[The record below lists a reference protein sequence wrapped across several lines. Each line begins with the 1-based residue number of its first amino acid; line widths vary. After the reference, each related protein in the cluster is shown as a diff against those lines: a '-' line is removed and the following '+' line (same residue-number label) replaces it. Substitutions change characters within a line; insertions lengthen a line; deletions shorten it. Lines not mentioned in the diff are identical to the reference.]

1 MYAIETQKLKKVY
14 KGQFWSRSVTA
25 LDSLSLQIHENEV
38 FGFLG
43 KNGAGKTTVIKI
55 LCGLLRS

>member
-25 LDSLSLQIHENEV
+25 LESLSLQIHENEV

-43 KNGAGKTTVIKI
+43 RNGAGKPTVIKI
-55 LCGLLRS
+55 